1 MRKLIKG
8 ITKTYLYATSAYF
21 TFISI
26 QLIISTYKKYEWAKE
41 NKKYIDDVNG
51 LAKVLK
57 DAGYLDGDV

>member
-8 ITKTYLYATSAYF
+8 VTKTYLYATSAYF

-41 NKKYIDDVNG
+41 NKKYIDDINEF
-51 LAKVLK
+51 AKVLK
-57 DAGYLDGDV
+57 DAGYFNKEV

>member
-8 ITKTYLYATSAYF
+8 VTKTYLYATSAYF

-26 QLIISTYKKYEWAKE
+26 QLIISTYKEYEWTKE
-41 NKKYIDDVNG
+41 NKKYIDDING

-57 DAGYLDGDV
+57 DAGYFNKEV